1 MSVNTRICL
10 ARSIGGRIPMLR
22 LKYDNRFQVVVVN
35 IPVEGLPPFVLVGAI
50 EYAEAYRHLYHKKVQ
65 WLSCE

>member
-1 MSVNTRICL
+1 
-10 ARSIGGRIPMLR
+10 MLR